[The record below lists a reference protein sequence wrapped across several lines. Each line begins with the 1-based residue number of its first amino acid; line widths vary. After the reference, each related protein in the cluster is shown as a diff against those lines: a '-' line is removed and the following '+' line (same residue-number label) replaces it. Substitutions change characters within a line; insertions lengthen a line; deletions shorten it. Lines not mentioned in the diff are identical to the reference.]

1 MSGGHPGADPALA
14 VIMPTISWE
23 GSFEPCARRVLEL
36 LRPGD
41 QFVVVLDGASTPAPA
56 WLQRAG
62 VDLLATGH
70 WAGPEVTRN
79 LGAHTASAPVLLF
92 VDADV
97 ELHHDSLERM
107 RAHFRPPGAWTAVF
121 GSYDDRP
128 VARGLVSEF
137 RNLLHHHTH
146 TSHPGPAG
154 TFWTGCGAVRRD
166 RFLALGG
173 FDPNCEGGCEDIELG
188 IRLTQAGDRILLDPT
203 ILGTHHKRWTLR
215 SMVLT
220 DIRLRALPWSRLLKK
235 NRQLPVTLNLS
246 IASRLSGLA
255 SVLLPFS
262 LLASP
267 WCPAPWGPALLMLA
281 AALVLCLLLLNRRF
295 YGFLLRH
302 RGPAFLLG
310 SLPLHWLYLF
320 YSTLCFAAV
329 RLGVVR

>member
-41 QFVVVLDGASTPAPA
+41 RFVVVFDGESPPAPA
-56 WLQRAG
+56 WLQRAE
-62 VDLLATGH
+62 VELLATGQR
-70 WAGPEVTRN
+70 AGPGVARN
-79 LGAHTASAPVLLF
+79 LGARTASAPMLLF

-97 ELHHDSLERM
+97 ELHHDSLERI
-107 RAHFRPPGAWTAVF
+107 RAHFRPPQAWAAVF

-137 RNLLHHHTH
+137 RNLLHHYTH
-146 TSHPGPAG
+146 SSHPGPAAS
-154 TFWTGCGAVRRD
+154 FWAGCGAVRRD

-173 FDPNCEGGCEDIELG
+173 FDARYGSPSIEDIEFG
-188 IRLTQAGDRILLDPT
+188 MRLDADGGRILLDPT
-203 ILGTHHKRWTLR
+203 ILCTHHKRWTLR
-215 SMVLT
+215 SMVRT
-220 DIRLRALPWSRLLKK
+220 DIRQRALPWSRLLKEK
-235 NRQLPVTLNLS
+235 SQLPATLNLS

-255 SVLLPFS
+255 SVLLPLS

-267 WCPAPWGPALLMLA
+267 WGPALLKLA
-281 AALVLCLLLLNRRF
+281 AALVLSLLLLNRRF

-302 RGPAFLLG
+302 RGPGFLLG

-320 YSTLCFAAV
+320 YSTLCFASV